1 VVLWNVISVSLRQR
15 IIPDHLLG
23 RVNSVYRFFGWG
35 TISIG
40 TLLGGVVVAVLEGW
54 VGREWGLRS
63 AFLVAAAGYLV
74 MVVFVAR
81 NVTTARIE
89 EAKEAAGD

>member
-1 VVLWNVISVSLRQR
+1 
-15 IIPDHLLG
+15 
-23 RVNSVYRFFGWG
+23 
-35 TISIG
+35 
-40 TLLGGVVVAVLEGW
+40 VAVLEGW